1 VGGGEIGVS
10 TPFLVGNGAGFS
22 GDRVDAPI
30 PVVRT
35 LVRRGLPAALFF
47 ETLGERTVALA
58 QLERRRD
65 PALGYEPMLEPLL
78 APILADCCRARIPI
92 LGNFGAANPPAA
104 AALVARLALRL
115 GLPDLRIGL
124 VTGDD
129 VMGRVALDQLP
140 VHEADGSIDTRAAR
154 LVAANAYIG
163 AEPLVA
169 ALAQGADVVVAGRT
183 ADPALAIAP
192 LVHHFGWAWDDWAM
206 LAVGAACGH
215 LLECGAQVTGGVF
228 WDPGVKDIPDPA
240 NIGFPIAEV
249 TADGGL
255 VITKAEATGGLVDL
269 RTVKEQLLYELH
281 DPARYITPD
290 VVLDITDCTLAQMGP
305 DRVAVRGLRGHPRP
319 ESLKVTA
326 SFEGSWLGEGE
337 VSVAGPN
344 ALARAQATA
353 SVLLER
359 LRRRGLAVRARVDLI
374 GVASVH
380 DSDDGALW
388 RAYDGPAPPEVRVR
402 LAAEGA
408 DRDAVD
414 QAARE
419 VLALLCS
426 GTAGTGGARW
436 RVTPRILTRSH
447 LVLRERVSTDVV
459 VRSAREMVVRSAR
472 EMVVRSAREM
482 AG

>member
-1 VGGGEIGVS
+1 M
-10 TPFLVGNGAGFS
+10 TAPFLVGNGGGFS

-35 LVRRGLPAALFF
+35 LVRRGLPSALFF
-47 ETLGERTVALA
+47 ECLGERTVALA

-65 PALGYEPMLEPLL
+65 PEAGYEPMLERLL
-78 APILADCCRARIPI
+78 EPILADCFTHRIPI

-104 AALVARLALRL
+104 ARLVARLAMRL
-115 GLPDLRIGL
+115 GLPELRIGL

-129 VMGRVALDQLP
+129 VMGSIALDQLP
-140 VHEADGSIDTRAAR
+140 VHEADGSIDTRSAR

-163 AEPLVA
+163 AQPLA
-169 ALAQGADVVVAGRT
+169 QALAEGADVVVAGRT
-183 ADPALAIAP
+183 SDPALAIAP
-192 LVHHFGWAWDDWAM
+192 LVHHFGWRWDDWQR

-215 LLECGAQVTGGVF
+215 LLECGSQVTGGVF
-228 WDPGVKDIPDPA
+228 WDPGFKDIPDPA

-249 TADGGL
+249 TEEGGL
-255 VITKAEATGGLVDL
+255 VITKAEDTGGLVDL

-290 VVLDITDCTLAQMGP
+290 VVLDITACGLEQAGK
-305 DRVAVRGLRGHPRP
+305 DRVSVHGLRGHPAP
-319 ESLKVTA
+319 ETLKVTA

-344 ALARAQATA
+344 ALARARATA
-353 SVLLER
+353 DVLLER
-359 LRRRGLAVRARVDLI
+359 LRRRGLPVRARVDLI

-388 RAYDGPAPPEVRVR
+388 RGYQGPEPPELRIR
-402 LAAEGA
+402 LAAEGTE
-408 DRDAVD
+408 RDAVD

-419 VLALLCS
+419 VLALLCC

-436 RVTPRILTRSH
+436 RLTPRILTRSY
-447 LVLRERVSTDVV
+447 LVLRERVPTAVA
-459 VRSAREMVVRSAR
+459 VRSARDMPGTAQERVA
-472 EMVVRSAREM
+472 
-482 AG
+482 

>member
-1 VGGGEIGVS
+1 MSGV
-10 TPFLVGNGAGFS
+10 FLVGNGAGFS
-22 GDRVDAPI
+22 GDRVDAPT
-30 PVVRT
+30 PVVRS

-65 PALGYEPMLEPLL
+65 PALGYEPMLERLL
-78 APILADCCRARIPI
+78 EPVLADCHRHRIPI

-104 AALVARLALRL
+104 ARAVAVLAVRL
-115 GLPDLRIGL
+115 GLPGLRIAV

-129 VMGRVALDQLP
+129 VKDSVALDQLP
-140 VHEADGSIDTRAAR
+140 VHEADGSIDLRSAR

-163 AEPLVA
+163 AEPLVR
-169 ALAQGADVVVAGRT
+169 ALAEGAEVVVAGRT
-183 ADPALAIAP
+183 SDPALAIAP
-192 LVHHFGWAWDDWAM
+192 LVHHFGWAWDDWEK

-215 LLECGAQVTGGVF
+215 LLECGSQVTGGVF
-228 WDPGVKDIPDPA
+228 WDPGFKDIPDPA
-240 NIGFPIAEV
+240 NVGFPIAEV
-249 TADGGL
+249 TAAGGL
-255 VITKAEATGGLVDL
+255 VITKPEGTGGVVDL

-290 VVLDITDCTLAQMGP
+290 VVLDITGCSLEQEGP
-305 DRVAVRGLRGHPRP
+305 DRVSVRGLRGHPAP
-319 ESLKVTA
+319 DTLKVTA

-344 ALARAQATA
+344 ALARAKATA
-353 SVLLER
+353 DVLLER
-359 LRRRGLAVRARVDLI
+359 LRRRGLPVRARADLI
-374 GVASVH
+374 GVASVL

-388 RAYDGPAPPEVRVR
+388 RAHEGPEPPEIRVR

-419 VLALLCS
+419 ALALLCC

-447 LVLRERVSTDVV
+447 LVLRERVPTGVS
-459 VRSAREMVVRSAR
+459 VRT
-472 EMVVRSAREM
+472 
-482 AG
+482 AGEIAA

>member
-1 VGGGEIGVS
+1 MAGMT

-35 LVRRGLPAALFF
+35 LIKRGLPAAMFF
-47 ETLGERTVALA
+47 EVLGERTVALA

-65 PALGYEPMLEPLL
+65 PELGYEPMLERLL
-78 APILADCCRARIPI
+78 SPILADCFHARIPI
-92 LGNFGAANPPAA
+92 LGNYGAANPAA
-104 AALVARLALRL
+104 AARLVARLALKL
-115 GLPDLRIGL
+115 GLPELKVGL
-124 VTGDD
+124 VLGDD
-129 VMGRVALDQLP
+129 VTSTIALDQLP
-140 VHEADGSIDTRAAR
+140 VHEADDSLDMKAAR

-163 AEPLVA
+163 AEPLVR
-169 ALAQGADVVVAGRT
+169 ALAEGADVVVAGRT
-183 ADPALAIAP
+183 SDPALAIAP
-192 LVHHFGWAWDDWAM
+192 LVHHFGWSWDDWQK

-215 LLECGAQVTGGVF
+215 LLECGSQVTGGVF
-228 WDPGVKDIPDPA
+228 WDPGFKDIPDPA

-255 VITKAEATGGLVDL
+255 VITKAEDTGGLVDL

-281 DPARYITPD
+281 DPSAYITPD
-290 VVLDITDCTLAQMGP
+290 VVLDISGCSVEQVGK
-305 DRVAVRGLRGHPRP
+305 DRVAVHGLAGRARP
-319 ESLKVTA
+319 DTLKVTA
-326 SFEGSWLGEGE
+326 SFEGTWLGEGE

-344 ALARAQATA
+344 ALARAKATA
-353 SVLLER
+353 EVLLQRMR
-359 LRRRGLAVRARVDLI
+359 LRGLPVRTRVDLI

-388 RAYDGPAPPEVRVR
+388 RGYQGPEPPEVRIR

-419 VLALLCS
+419 VLALLCC

-436 RVTPRILTRSH
+436 RLTPRILTRSY
-447 LVLRERVSTDVV
+447 LVLRERVPTTVS
-459 VRSAREMVVRSAR
+459 VRTAREIAS
-472 EMVVRSAREM
+472 
-482 AG
+482 

>member
-1 VGGGEIGVS
+1 MSGG
-10 TPFLVGNGAGFS
+10 TFLVGNGAGFS
-22 GDRVDAPI
+22 GDRVDAPV
-30 PVVRT
+30 PVVRS
-35 LVRRGLPAALFF
+35 LARRGLPAALFF

-65 PALGYEPMLEPLL
+65 PSLGYEPMLERLL
-78 APILADCCRARIPI
+78 EPVLADCHAHRIPV

-104 AALVARLALRL
+104 ARAVAALAVRL
-115 GLPDLRIGL
+115 GLPGLRIGV

-129 VMGRVALDQLP
+129 VKDGVALDQLP
-140 VHEADGSIDTRAAR
+140 VHEADGSIDLRSAR

-163 AEPLVA
+163 AEPLVR
-169 ALAQGADVVVAGRT
+169 ALAEGAEVVVAGRT
-183 ADPALAIAP
+183 SDPALAIAP

-215 LLECGAQVTGGVF
+215 LLECGSQVTGGVF
-228 WDPGVKDIPDPA
+228 WDPGFKDIPDPA

-249 TADGGL
+249 TAAGGL
-255 VITKAEATGGLVDL
+255 VVTKPEGTGGVVDL

-290 VVLDITDCTLAQMGP
+290 VVLDITGCSLEQEGP
-305 DRVAVRGLRGHPRP
+305 DRVAVRGLRGHPAP
-319 ESLKVTA
+319 DTLKVTA

-344 ALARAQATA
+344 ALARAKATA
-353 SVLLER
+353 DVLLER
-359 LRRRGLAVRARVDLI
+359 LRRRGLPVRARVDLI

-388 RAYDGPAPPEVRVR
+388 RAHAGPGPDEIRVR

-419 VLALLCS
+419 ALALLCC

-436 RVTPRILTRSH
+436 RVTPRVLTRSH
-447 LVLRERVSTDVV
+447 LVLRERVPTGVS
-459 VRSAREMVVRSAR
+459 VRT
-472 EMVVRSAREM
+472 
-482 AG
+482 AGEIAG

>member
-1 VGGGEIGVS
+1 MSGGDI
-10 TPFLVGNGAGFS
+10 FLVGNGAGFS

-30 PVVRT
+30 PVVRS
-35 LVRRGLPAALFF
+35 LVRRGLPAAMFF

-58 QLERRRD
+58 HLERRRD
-65 PALGYEPMLEPLL
+65 PALGYEPMLERLL
-78 APILADCCRARIPI
+78 EPVLADCHRHRIPI

-104 AALVARLALRL
+104 ARVVAALAVRL
-115 GLPDLRIGL
+115 GFPELRIA
-124 VTGDD
+124 VVAGDD
-129 VMGRVALDQLP
+129 VTKSIALDQLP
-140 VHEADGSIDTRAAR
+140 VHEADGSIDLRSAR

-163 AEPLVA
+163 AEPLVR
-169 ALAQGADVVVAGRT
+169 ALAEGAEVVVAGRT
-183 ADPALAIAP
+183 SDPALAIAP
-192 LVHHFGWAWDDWAM
+192 LVHHFGWAWEDWDK

-215 LLECGAQVTGGVF
+215 LLECGSQVTGGVF
-228 WDPGVKDIPDPA
+228 WDPGFKDIPDPA

-249 TADGGL
+249 TEAGGL
-255 VITKAEATGGLVDL
+255 VIIKPEDTGGVVDL

-290 VVLDITDCTLAQMGP
+290 VVLDISGCSLEQEGP
-305 DRVAVRGLRGHPRP
+305 DRVAVRGLRGHPAP
-319 ESLKVTA
+319 DTLKVTA

-344 ALARAQATA
+344 ALARAKATA
-353 SVLLER
+353 EVLLER
-359 LRRRGLAVRARVDLI
+359 LRRRGLPVRARADLI
-374 GVASVH
+374 GISSAH

-388 RAYDGPAPPEVRVR
+388 RAHAGPEPAEIRIR

-419 VLALLCS
+419 ALALLCC

-447 LVLRERVSTDVV
+447 LVLRERVPTGVS
-459 VRSAREMVVRSAR
+459 VRTAGEIAR
-472 EMVVRSAREM
+472 
-482 AG
+482 

>member
-1 VGGGEIGVS
+1 M
-10 TPFLVGNGAGFS
+10 TFLVGNGAGFS

-65 PALGYEPMLEPLL
+65 PALGYEPMLERLL
-78 APILADCCRARIPI
+78 EPILADCFRHRIPI

-115 GLPDLRIGL
+115 GLPELKVGL
-124 VTGDD
+124 VTGDE
-129 VMGRVALDQLP
+129 VMGSIALDQLP
-140 VHEADGSIDTRAAR
+140 VHEADGSIDTRSSR

-163 AEPLVA
+163 AEPLVR
-169 ALAQGADVVVAGRT
+169 ALAAGADVVVAGRT
-183 ADPALAIAP
+183 SDPALAIAP
-192 LVHHFGWAWDDWAM
+192 LVHHFGWGWEDWRM

-215 LLECGAQVTGGVF
+215 LLECGSQVTGGVF

-249 TADGGL
+249 TAEGGL
-255 VITKAEATGGLVDL
+255 VITKAEQTGGLVDL

-281 DPARYITPD
+281 DPACYVTPD
-290 VVLDITDCTLAQMGP
+290 VVLDISGCTLEQVGQ
-305 DRVAVRGLRGHPRP
+305 DRVAVRGLAGHPRP

-344 ALARAQATA
+344 ALARARATA
-353 SVLLER
+353 EVLLQR
-359 LRRRGLAVRARVDLI
+359 LALRGLPVRARVDLI

-388 RAYDGPAPPEVRVR
+388 RGYAGPEPPEVRIR

-419 VLALLCS
+419 VLALLCC

-436 RVTPRILTRSH
+436 RLTPRILTRSY
-447 LVLRERVSTDVV
+447 LVLRERVPTTVA
-459 VRSAREMVVRSAR
+459 VRAAREFA
-472 EMVVRSAREM
+472 A
-482 AG
+482 

>member
-1 VGGGEIGVS
+1 MS
-10 TPFLVGNGAGFS
+10 NTFLVGNGAGFS

-30 PVVRT
+30 PVVRS

-65 PALGYEPMLEPLL
+65 PELGYEPMLERLL
-78 APILADCCRARIPI
+78 EPVLADCFRHRIPI

-104 AALVARLALRL
+104 ARLIARLALRL
-115 GLPDLRIGL
+115 GLPDLRIA
-124 VTGDD
+124 VVAGDD
-129 VMGRVALDQLP
+129 VKDSIALDQLP
-140 VHEADGSIDTRAAR
+140 VHEADGSIDTRSAR

-163 AEPLVA
+163 AEPLIE
-169 ALAQGADVVVAGRT
+169 ALRQGADVVVVGRT
-183 ADPALAIAP
+183 SDPALAIAP
-192 LVHHFGWAWDDWAM
+192 LAHHFGWRLDDWEK

-215 LLECGAQVTGGVF
+215 LLECGSQVTGGVF
-228 WDPGVKDIPDPA
+228 WDPGFKDIPDPA

-249 TADGGL
+249 TAEGGL
-255 VITKAEATGGLVDL
+255 VITKPEDTGGIVDL

-281 DPARYITPD
+281 DPAHYITPD
-290 VVLDITDCTLAQMGP
+290 VVLDITGCTLEQVGK
-305 DRVAVRGLRGHPRP
+305 DRVAVRGLRGKPAP
-319 ESLKVTA
+319 DTLKVTA

-344 ALARAQATA
+344 ALARARATA
-353 SVLLER
+353 DVLLER
-359 LRRRGLAVRARVDLI
+359 LRRRGLNVRARVDLI

-388 RAYDGPAPPEVRVR
+388 RGYEGPEPPDIRIR
-402 LAAEGA
+402 LAAEGS

-419 VLALLCS
+419 VLALLCC

-436 RVTPRILTRSH
+436 RLTPRILTRSY
-447 LVLRERVSTDVV
+447 LVLRERVPTSVTT
-459 VRSAREMVVRSAR
+459 RTAREIA
-472 EMVVRSAREM
+472 A
-482 AG
+482 